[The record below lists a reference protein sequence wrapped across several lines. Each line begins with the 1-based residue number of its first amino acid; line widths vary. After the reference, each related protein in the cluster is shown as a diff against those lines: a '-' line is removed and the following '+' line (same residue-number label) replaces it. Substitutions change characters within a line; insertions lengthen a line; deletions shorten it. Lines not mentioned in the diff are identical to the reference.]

1 MAEETSSSSSGN
13 MLSNAAKKVDG
24 VFANSRRSGSMNSV
38 TDGTPLYYPSDLF
51 AADNPN
57 AENTNGIINWL
68 EFRMFFKQNG
78 GLESVVNKVSSA
90 IGFGEQANT
99 NQTNETEGEVAQT
112 AKEIGKFLDF
122 GEDTTES
129 VTSDTRL
136 SKGTESTN
144 DSVFLYVPGGIEFKD
159 TMKYEEVGFAGIKN
173 LSSASA
179 TASTVALGALR
190 KLAGVA
196 DKVGGALGQESINAG
211 AAISAELGVVVN
223 PRKEQMFQG
232 IDMRTFAFNFV
243 FIPRNEEEAETVAK
257 IIKVFR
263 FHAYPELSANSA
275 FFNFPSEFEIKYRT
289 FDKNS
294 NSAQDNPIVPKLNRC
309 FLDNITTNY
318 TPDDVYYAFRN
329 GMPPKITLSLS
340 FKEAE
345 YITRQHVN
353 EGF

>member
-1 MAEETSSSSSGN
+1 M
-13 MLSNAAKKVDG
+13 
-24 VFANSRRSGSMNSV
+24 
-38 TDGTPLYYPSDLF
+38 
-51 AADNPN
+51 
-57 AENTNGIINWL
+57 
-68 EFRMFFKQNG
+68 
-78 GLESVVNKVSSA
+78 
-90 IGFGEQANT
+90 
-99 NQTNETEGEVAQT
+99 
-112 AKEIGKFLDF
+112 
-122 GEDTTES
+122 
-129 VTSDTRL
+129 
-136 SKGTESTN
+136 
-144 DSVFLYVPGGIEFKD
+144 
-159 TMKYEEVGFAGIKN
+159 
-173 LSSASA
+173 
-179 TASTVALGALR
+179 
-190 KLAGVA
+190 A
-196 DKVGGALGQESINAG
+196 DKVGGALGQESLNAG

-289 FDKNS
+289 FDRDS
-294 NSAQDNPIVPKLNRC
+294 NSAQDNPILPKMNRC